1 MDLIFIGALL
11 CLAGLTALLV
21 RLCDRLAGVERDRP

>member
-11 CLAGLTALLV
+11 LFFGLACAFA
-21 RLCDRLAGVERDRP
+21 AGCATLGDKT

>member
-11 CLAGLTALLV
+11 LFFGLCRAFAAGCATLG
-21 RLCDRLAGVERDRP
+21 DKK

>member
-11 CLAGLTALLV
+11 LFFGLARAFA
-21 RLCDRLAGVERDRP
+21 AGCAKLGDQQ

>member
-11 CLAGLTALLV
+11 LFFGLSCAFAAGCATLG
-21 RLCDRLAGVERDRP
+21 DKK

>member
-11 CLAGLTALLV
+11 LFFGLVCAFAAGCATLG
-21 RLCDRLAGVERDRP
+21 DKK